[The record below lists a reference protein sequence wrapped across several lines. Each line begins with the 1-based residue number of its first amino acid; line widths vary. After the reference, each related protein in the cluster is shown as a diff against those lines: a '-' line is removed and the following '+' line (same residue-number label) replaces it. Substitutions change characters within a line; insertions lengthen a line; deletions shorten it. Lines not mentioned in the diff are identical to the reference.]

1 MSGAGF
7 AAGCEIKGWKDDDL
21 CRAVLEMT
29 EGLIDANLGGA
40 LFKKR
45 IARNGQGKRGGF
57 RTIVAKPEFETW
69 LFVYGFAKSDLS
81 NISTAREL
89 HCRDAVKEFLSL
101 GLDQRETEIED
112 GRLFKVNC
120 HAQIRVSI

>member
-1 MSGAGF
+1 
-7 AAGCEIKGWKDDDL
+7 
-21 CRAVLEMT
+21 MT
-29 EGLIDANLGGA
+29 QGLIDANLGGA

-101 GLDQRETEIED
+101 SLDQRETEIED

>member
-1 MSGAGF
+1 M
-7 AAGCEIKGWKDDDL
+7 
-21 CRAVLEMT
+21 
-29 EGLIDANLGGA
+29 IDANLGGA

-69 LFVYGFAKSDLS
+69 LLVYGFAKSDLS